1 MISDPA
7 VAPVLDDIDA
17 RPGSTASLLRT
28 FIGVFL
34 RPLGGWISTADLVAF
49 AGDLG
54 IEAAQ
59 ARTGVARLKQKGLL
73 LASREEQIGYRLNPA
88 ATGMLERGD
97 RRIFEMREMTDA
109 DTWCLVSFS
118 IPESA
123 RSVRH
128 QLRRRLQWIGA
139 GVVSPALWICPGH
152 LQAEVE
158 QILQELDVRGW
169 ATLFPTSVPVP
180 AGTLIEAAAQWWDLE
195 ALRGEHLS
203 FQGALATLPAE
214 PFAAYV
220 QLIDRWRVL
229 PYTDP
234 GLPLDAADR
243 LARSSQLRRVRPS
256 VGGAGRT
263 RLGACARPDH
273 LVPSS
278 TPPFRS
284 HFLSPAR
291 LAGDRKCDRS
301 NPKPGSPSPPAPRPR
316 RGSRPRAPAV
326 AGCAGRAR
334 TRGRTPG
341 RPGAAGCGHCGCSRT
356 RRR

>member
-1 MISDPA
+1 MTSDRA

-34 RPLGGWISTADLVAF
+34 RPLGGWISAADLVAL

-54 IEAAQ
+54 IEPAP

-73 LASREEQIGYRLNPA
+73 LAAREKQIGYRLNPA
-88 ATGMLERGD
+88 AIPMLERGD

-152 LQAEVE
+152 LQDEVV
-158 QILQELDVRGW
+158 QILDELDARPW
-169 ATLFPTSVPVP
+169 ATLFPASAPVP
-180 AGTLIEAAAQWWDLE
+180 AGSLVDAAAQWWDLD
-195 ALRGEHLS
+195 ALRDEHLA
-203 FQGALATLPAE
+203 FQASLADLPAE

-234 GLPLDAADR
+234 GLPPSMLPADWPGRDSFDEFARRSAA
-243 LARSSQLRRVRPS
+243 L
-256 VGGAGRT
+256 T
-263 RLGACARPDH
+263 
-273 LVPSS
+273 
-278 TPPFRS
+278 
-284 HFLSPAR
+284 
-291 LAGDRKCDRS
+291 
-301 NPKPGSPSPPAPRPR
+301 
-316 RGSRPRAPAV
+316 APAWAHV
-326 AGCAGRAR
+326 RAR
-334 TRGRTPG
+334 IV
-341 RPGAAGCGHCGCSRT
+341 
-356 RRR
+356 